1 MSDGGWVAGDAEGH
15 PASSMD
21 VATAIVD
28 LSPDSFVC
36 VDASDFNHADEQP
49 GGIAQALDRD

>member
-1 MSDGGWVAGDAEGH
+1 MAGDAEGH